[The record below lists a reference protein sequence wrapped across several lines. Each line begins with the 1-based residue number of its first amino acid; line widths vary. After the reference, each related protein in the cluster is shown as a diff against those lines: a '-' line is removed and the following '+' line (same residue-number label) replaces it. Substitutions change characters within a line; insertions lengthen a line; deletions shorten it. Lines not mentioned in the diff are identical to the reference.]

1 MSKIVLT
8 PNASGSGT
16 FTIASP
22 NSDTDRTLT
31 LPDKAGEV
39 VVGAGSVLQVVGAN
53 DILTATNTNSTSF
66 TATTLAAT
74 ITPTSAS
81 SKILVSATFS
91 ATQDGGSNIQ
101 SQVTIYRGA
110 TNLRGSGTCLFMY
123 DHPGGNV
130 GFSGTFMFYDSPATT
145 DATTYTVYVKVADAS
160 SYFRAV
166 AGMDTISLMEIAG

>member
-1 MSKIVLT
+1 MSKIALT

-74 ITPTSAS
+74 ITPTSTS

-91 ATQDGGSNIQ
+91 ATQDGGSNTQ
-101 SQVTIYRGA
+101 SQVTIYRGG
-110 TNLRGSGTCLFMY
+110 TNLRPSGTCLFMY
-123 DHPGGNV
+123 DHAGGNV

-145 DATTYTVYVKVADAS
+145 SATTYTVYVKVADAS

-166 AGMDTISLMEIAG
+166 AGTDTISLMEIAG